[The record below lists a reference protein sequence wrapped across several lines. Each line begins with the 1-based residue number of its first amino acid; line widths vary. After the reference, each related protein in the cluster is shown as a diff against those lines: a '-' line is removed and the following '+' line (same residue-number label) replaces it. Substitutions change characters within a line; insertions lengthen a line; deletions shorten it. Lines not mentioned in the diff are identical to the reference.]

1 MPDLNH
7 VIDAHTSQMQE
18 WWRDPEYIR
27 ERKAFV
33 KRRPVCDRC
42 GRPATTPG
50 HSHEDYR
57 DFETYLNAVK
67 TDKCDAL
74 CSACNKAER
83 AQRRP
88 CPSCAEKYKKW
99 LCDQCE
105 NTADCD
111 EKCHPVMKAALWI
124 ESPKIHYIAQSE
136 EICHYCGLSFDPEKA
151 KYKKEHWNRI
161 RNAQNHR
168 AYLKLKA
175 KMEHTNKIEKYLKGS
190 GE

>member
-7 VIDAHTSQMQE
+7 VIDAHISQMQE

-57 DFETYLNAVK
+57 DFETYLNTVK

-88 CPSCAEKYKKW
+88 CPSCCENYKK
-99 LCDQCE
+99 
-105 NTADCD
+105 
-111 EKCHPVMKAALWI
+111 
-124 ESPKIHYIAQSE
+124 
-136 EICHYCGLSFDPEKA
+136 DPTTI
-151 KYKKEHWNRI
+151 YQG
-161 RNAQNHR
+161 NA
-168 AYLKLKA
+168 
-175 KMEHTNKIEKYLKGS
+175 
-190 GE
+190 

>member
-7 VIDAHTSQMQE
+7 VIDAHTSQMQG

-57 DFETYLNAVK
+57 DFETYLNTVK

-88 CPSCAEKYKKW
+88 CPSCCEKYKR
-99 LCDQCE
+99 DP
-105 NTADCD
+105 TT
-111 EKCHPVMKAALWI
+111 
-124 ESPKIHYIAQSE
+124 KIHYITQSE
-136 EICHYCGLSFDPEKA
+136 EICHYCSPGYDPETVKVRH
-151 KYKKEHWNRI
+151 ERG
-161 RNAQNHR
+161 
-168 AYLKLKA
+168 
-175 KMEHTNKIEKYLKGS
+175 NKIKRGLNQGGYIKTHPTKKAIVG
-190 GE
+190 GKWITIKR

>member
-18 WWRDPEYIR
+18 WWWDPEYIR

-88 CPSCAEKYKKW
+88 CPSCCEKYKR
-99 LCDQCE
+99 DP
-105 NTADCD
+105 TT
-111 EKCHPVMKAALWI
+111 
-124 ESPKIHYIAQSE
+124 KIHYITPDQE
-136 EICHYCGLSFDPEKA
+136 MCRYCEPSYNPEVA
-151 KYKKEHWNRI
+151 KVRRERG
-161 RNAQNHR
+161 
-168 AYLKLKA
+168 
-175 KMEHTNKIEKYLKGS
+175 NKIKRELNQGGYIKAHPFKKAIVNGRCVS
-190 GE
+190 IRR

>member
-7 VIDAHTSQMQE
+7 VIDAHTSQMRG

-33 KRRPVCDRC
+33 KRRPACDRC

-88 CPSCAEKYKKW
+88 CPSCCEKYKRDPTSKKGRMVVG
-99 LCDQCE
+99 DG
-105 NTADCD
+105 
-111 EKCHPVMKAALWI
+111 WI
-124 ESPKIHYIAQSE
+124 KSSE
-136 EICHYCGLSFDPEKA
+136 PFIVYVSLF
-151 KYKKEHWNRI
+151 WN
-161 RNAQNHR
+161 
-168 AYLKLKA
+168 
-175 KMEHTNKIEKYLKGS
+175 
-190 GE
+190 

>member
-27 ERKAFV
+27 ERKAFI

-83 AQRRP
+83 AGRRP
-88 CPSCAEKYKKW
+88 CPSCVENYKKW
-99 LCDQCE
+99 LCDRCE
-105 NTADCD
+105 NMADCD
-111 EKCHPVMKAALWI
+111 EQCHPVIKVALWV
-124 ESPKIHYIAQSE
+124 ESPKIHYITQLE
-136 EICHYCGLSFDPEKA
+136 EICRYCQPGYNKEAAKA
-151 KYKKEHWNRI
+151 RRKQGNRI
-161 RNAQNHR
+161 KRELNQGV
-168 AYLKLKA
+168 YVKA
-175 KMEHTNKIEKYLKGS
+175 HPFKKAIVGGKWVTIKR
-190 GE
+190 